1 MNPILT
7 LTDEQ
12 QMIQETA
19 RRFSDTELAPNA
31 MKLDQTAEY
40 PVEMFKKMGELGF
53 MGLVIPAE
61 YGGTGTDTV
70 SYAIVI
76 EELAR
81 GCGSTALGVAAHN
94 SLACGPIV
102 LMGSEAQKKRYLPEL
117 ASGEAIGAFCL
128 TEPQAGSDASN
139 TKTTAVRKGDKYILN
154 GTKIYVTNGGWARYL
169 VATAVTDPGKGAN
182 GISAFV
188 IENDFPGFVIGTRE
202 KKLGLR
208 ASGTFEIVFDNCE
221 VPKEN
226 LLGTEGGGFRT
237 FMKTLEGGR
246 ISIGAFALGLAQAA
260 MDAAIKFGM
269 DRRQFDTPIADFQA
283 TQMKIADMATE
294 IHAARLLVHDAA
306 RRKDAGEEFGRYA
319 SMCKLFA
326 SEMAMRATNQ
336 AIQIHG
342 GYGYCKEYHVE
353 RFYRDVKLAEIG
365 EGTSE
370 IQRIIIARSVLGQYQ
385 GE

>member
-1 MNPILT
+1 MNTTLT
-7 LTDEQ
+7 LTEEQ

-19 RRFSDTELAPNA
+19 RRFADTELAPTA
-31 MKLDQTAEY
+31 AKLDETAEF
-40 PVEMFKKMGELGF
+40 PVERFRKMGELGF
-53 MGLVIPAE
+53 LGLVVPAE

-102 LMGSEAQKKRYLPEL
+102 LMGSEAQKQRYLPEL
-117 ASGEAIGAFCL
+117 AGGEAIGAFCL

-139 TKTTAVRKGDKYILN
+139 TRTTAVRKGDKFILN

-169 VATAVTDPGKGAN
+169 VATAVTDPSAGAK

-188 IENDFPGFVIGTRE
+188 IENDFPGFVIGSRE

-208 ASGTFEIVFDNCE
+208 ASGTFEIVFQNCE
-221 VPKEN
+221 VPAAN
-226 LLGTEGGGFRT
+226 LLGSEGGGFRT

-260 MDAAIKFGM
+260 MEAAIKFGRE
-269 DRRQFDTPIADFQA
+269 RRQFDTPIIDFQA
-283 TQMKIADMATE
+283 NQMKIADMATE
-294 IHAARLLVHDAA
+294 IHAARLLIHDAA
-306 RRKDAGEEFGRYA
+306 RRKDNGEEFGRYA

-326 SEMAMRATNQ
+326 SEVAMRVTNQ
-336 AIQIHG
+336 AIQMHG
-342 GYGYCKEYHVE
+342 GYGYCREYHVE
-353 RFYRDVKLAEIG
+353 RYYRDAKLAEIG

-370 IQRIIIARSVLGQYQ
+370 IQRLIIARSVLGQ
-385 GE
+385 

>member
-1 MNPILT
+1 MSQIL
-7 LTDEQ
+7 LNEEQ

-19 RRFSDTELAPNA
+19 RRFAEAELVPRAA
-31 MKLDQTAEY
+31 EIDQSCEY
-40 PVEMFKKMGELGF
+40 PVENFKKMGDLGF
-53 MGLVIPAE
+53 MGLVVPAE
-61 YGGTGTDTV
+61 YGGTFIDTT

-76 EELAR
+76 EELSRA
-81 GCGSTALGVAAHN
+81 CGSTALGVAAHN
-94 SLACGPIV
+94 SLACGPIN
-102 LMGSEAQKKRYLPEL
+102 LMGNEAQKRRYLPEL
-117 ASGEAIGAFCL
+117 ASGQAIGAFCL

-139 TKTTAVRKGDKYILN
+139 TKTTAVKKGDKYILN

-169 VATAVTDPGKGAN
+169 VATAVTDPSQGSK
-182 GISAFV
+182 GISAFI
-188 IENDFPGFVIGTRE
+188 IENDFPGFVIGSKE

-237 FMKTLEGGR
+237 FMKTLEAGR
-246 ISIGAFALGLAQAA
+246 ISIGAFSLGIAQAA
-260 MDAAIKFGM
+260 MEASIAFAK
-269 DRRQFDTPIADFQA
+269 DRKQFDTPITEFQA
-283 TQMKIADMATE
+283 TQMKLADMATE
-294 IHAARLLVHDAA
+294 IHAARLLIHDAA

-319 SMCKLFA
+319 SMAKLFA
-326 SEMAMRATNQ
+326 SEVSMRVTNQ

-353 RFYRDVKLAEIG
+353 RFYRDAKLGEIG

-370 IQRIIIARSVLGQYQ
+370 IQRVIIARSILGPQQ
-385 GE
+385 

>member
-1 MNPILT
+1 MNPTLT
-7 LTDEQ
+7 LTEEQ

-19 RRFSDTELAPNA
+19 RRFADTELAPTA
-31 MKLDQTAEY
+31 LHLDETGEF
-40 PVEMFKKMGELGF
+40 PVERFAKMGELGF
-53 MGLVIPAE
+53 LGLVVPAE
-61 YGGTGTDTV
+61 YGGMGNDTI

-102 LMGSEAQKKRYLPEL
+102 LMGSEEQKQRFLPEL
-117 ASGEAIGAFCL
+117 ASGQAIGAFCL

-169 VATAVTDPGKGAN
+169 VATAVTDPSAGSK

-188 IENDFPGFVIGTRE
+188 IENDLPGFVIGSKE

-221 VPKEN
+221 VPAAN

-237 FMKTLEGGR
+237 FMKTLEAGR

-260 MDAAIKFGM
+260 MEAAIKFGSE
-269 DRRQFDTPIADFQA
+269 RKQFDTPIIDFQA
-283 TQMKIADMATE
+283 NQMKVADMATE
-294 IHAARLLVHDAA
+294 IHAARLLIHDAA
-306 RRKDAGEEFGRYA
+306 RRKDAGEDFGRYA

-326 SEMAMRATNQ
+326 SEVAMRVTDQ
-336 AIQIHG
+336 AIQMHG
-342 GYGYCKEYHVE
+342 GYGYCREYNVE
-353 RFYRDVKLAEIG
+353 RYYRDAKLAEIG

-370 IQRIIIARSVLGQYQ
+370 IQRLIIARSVLGQ
-385 GE
+385 

>member
-1 MNPILT
+1 MDQTLT
-7 LTDEQ
+7 LTEEQ

-19 RRFSDTELAPNA
+19 RRFADTELAPTA
-31 MKLDQTAEY
+31 AKLDETAEY
-40 PVEMFKKMGELGF
+40 PVERFKKMGELGF
-53 MGLVIPAE
+53 LGLVIPAE

-102 LMGSEAQKKRYLPEL
+102 LMGSEEQKQRFLPEL

-154 GTKIYVTNGGWARYL
+154 GTKVYVTNGGWARYL
-169 VATAVTDPGKGAN
+169 VATAVTDPGAGAR

-188 IENDFPGFVIGTRE
+188 IENDFPGFIIGSKE

-208 ASGTFEIVFDNCE
+208 ASGTFEIVFQNCE
-221 VPKEN
+221 VPAAN

-260 MDAAIKFGM
+260 MEAAIKFGRE
-269 DRRQFDTPIADFQA
+269 RRQFDTPIIDFQA
-283 TQMKIADMATE
+283 NQMKVADMATE
-294 IHAARLLVHDAA
+294 IHAARLLIHDAA
-306 RRKDAGEEFGRYA
+306 RRKDRGEDFGRYA

-326 SEMAMRATNQ
+326 SEMAMRVTNQ
-336 AIQIHG
+336 AIQMHG
-342 GYGYCKEYHVE
+342 GYGYCREYHVE
-353 RFYRDVKLAEIG
+353 RYYRDAKLAEIG

-370 IQRIIIARSVLGQYQ
+370 IQRLIIARSVLGQ
-385 GE
+385 

>member
-1 MNPILT
+1 MNQTLT
-7 LTDEQ
+7 LTEEQ

-19 RRFSDTELAPNA
+19 RRFAESELVPRAGH
-31 MKLDQTAEY
+31 LDETAEY
-40 PVEMFKKMGELGF
+40 PVEMFARMGELGF
-53 MGLVIPAE
+53 MGLIVPAE
-61 YGGTGTDTV
+61 YGGTGTDTT

-81 GCGSTALGVAAHN
+81 ACGSTALGVAAHN

-102 LMGSEAQKKRYLPEL
+102 IMGSEAQKKKYLPPM

-128 TEPQAGSDASN
+128 TEPQAGSDSSN
-139 TKTTAVRKGDKYILN
+139 TKTTAVPKGDKFILN
-154 GTKIYVTNGGWARYL
+154 GTKAFVTNGGWARYL
-169 VATAVTDPGKGAN
+169 VATAVTDPGKGAK
-182 GISAFV
+182 GISAFI
-188 IENDFPGFVIGTRE
+188 IENTFPGFVVGTKE

-226 LLGTEGGGFRT
+226 LLGPLGGGFRA

-246 ISIGAFALGLAQAA
+246 ISIGAFALGIAQAA
-260 MDAAIKFGM
+260 MEASIKFGR
-269 DRRQFDTPIADFQA
+269 DRKQFDTPITEFQA

-294 IHAARLLVHDAA
+294 IHAARLLIHDAA

-326 SEMAMRATNQ
+326 SEVAMRVTNQ

-342 GYGYCKEYHVE
+342 GYGYCREYGVE
-353 RFYRDVKLAEIG
+353 RYYRDAKLAEIG

-370 IQRIIIARSVLGQYQ
+370 IQRIIIARSVLG
-385 GE
+385 ENND

>member
-1 MNPILT
+1 MNTT
-7 LTDEQ
+7 LALNEEQ
-12 QMIQETA
+12 LMIQETA
-19 RRFSDTELAPNA
+19 RRFAESELMPRAA
-31 MKLDQTAEY
+31 HLDETAEY
-40 PVEMFKKMGELGF
+40 PVEMFAKMGELGF
-53 MGLVIPAE
+53 MGLTIPAE

-81 GCGSTALGVAAHN
+81 ACGSTALGVAAHN

-102 LMGSEAQKKRYLPEL
+102 LMGSEAQKQKYLPQL
-117 ASGEAIGAFCL
+117 ASGQAIGAFCL

-139 TKTTAVRKGDKYILN
+139 TKTTAVLKGNKYVLN

-169 VATAVTDPGKGAN
+169 VATAVTDPAAGAK
-182 GISAFV
+182 GISAFIV
-188 IENDFPGFVIGTRE
+188 ENDSPGFVIGSKE

-226 LLGTEGGGFRT
+226 MLGTPGVGFRT

-246 ISIGAFALGLAQAA
+246 ISIGAFALGIAQAA
-260 MDAAIKFGM
+260 MEAAIKFA
-269 DRRQFDTPIADFQA
+269 RERKQFDTAISEFQA
-283 TQMKIADMATE
+283 TQVKIADMATE

-306 RRKDAGEEFGRYA
+306 RRKDAGEDFGRYA
-319 SMCKLFA
+319 SMCKLYA
-326 SEMAMRATNQ
+326 SEMAMRVTNQ

-342 GYGYCKEYHVE
+342 GYGYCREYPVE
-353 RFYRDVKLAEIG
+353 RYYRDAKLAEIG

-370 IQRIIIARSVLGQYQ
+370 IQRLIIARSVLNQA
-385 GE
+385 

>member
-1 MNPILT
+1 MNPTIALT
-7 LTDEQ
+7 EEQ

-19 RRFSDTELAPNA
+19 RRFADSELVPIAA
-31 MKLDQTAEY
+31 RLDQTAEF
-40 PVEMFKKMGELGF
+40 PVEMFRKMGELGF
-53 MGLVIPAE
+53 MGLTVPAE
-61 YGGTGTDTV
+61 YGGTGTDTL

-81 GCGSTALGVAAHN
+81 GCGSTSLGVAAHN

-102 LMGSEAQKKRYLPEL
+102 LMGNEEQKQRFLPEL

-128 TEPQAGSDASN
+128 TEAHAGSDASN
-139 TKTTAVRKGDKYILN
+139 TKTTAVQKGDTFILN

-169 VATAVTDPGKGAN
+169 VATAVTDPDAGPK

-188 IENDFPGFVIGTRE
+188 IENDFPGFVIGSKE

-221 VPKEN
+221 VPAAN
-226 LLGTEGGGFRT
+226 LLGSEGGGFRT

-246 ISIGAFALGLAQAA
+246 ISIGAFAIGLAQAA
-260 MDAAIKFGM
+260 MEAAVKFGNE
-269 DRRQFDTPIADFQA
+269 RKQFDTPINQFQA
-283 TQMKIADMATE
+283 SQRKIADMATE
-294 IHAARLLVHDAA
+294 IHAARLLVQDAA

-319 SMCKLFA
+319 SMAKLFA
-326 SEMAMRATNQ
+326 SEMAMRVTND
-336 AIQIHG
+336 AIQLHG

-370 IQRIIIARSVLGQYQ
+370 IQRLVIARSVLAQ
-385 GE
+385 

>member
-1 MNPILT
+1 MSSTPT
-7 LTDEQ
+7 LTEEQ

-19 RRFSDTELAPNA
+19 RRFADAELVPTAA
-31 MKLDQTAEY
+31 QLDETGEF
-40 PVEMFKKMGELGF
+40 PVERFARMGELGF
-53 MGLVIPAE
+53 LGLVIPAE
-61 YGGTGTDTV
+61 YGGMGNDTV

-102 LMGSEAQKKRYLPEL
+102 LMGSEEQKRRFLPEL

-139 TKTTAVRKGDKYILN
+139 TRTTAVRKGDKYILN

-169 VATAVTDPGKGAN
+169 VATAVTDPTAGAK

-188 IENDFPGFVIGTRE
+188 IENDFPGFVIGSKE
-202 KKLGLR
+202 KKMGLR

-221 VPKEN
+221 VPAAN

-260 MDAAIKFGM
+260 MEAAIKFGGE
-269 DRRQFDTPIADFQA
+269 RKQFDTPIIEFQA
-283 TQMKIADMATE
+283 NQMKVADMATE

-306 RRKDAGEEFGRYA
+306 QRKDRGEEFGRYA

-326 SEMAMRATNQ
+326 SEVAMRVTDR
-336 AIQIHG
+336 AIQMHG
-342 GYGYCKEYHVE
+342 GYGYCREYNVE
-353 RFYRDVKLAEIG
+353 RYYRDAKLAEIG

-370 IQRIIIARSVLGQYQ
+370 IQRLIIARSVLGQ
-385 GE
+385 